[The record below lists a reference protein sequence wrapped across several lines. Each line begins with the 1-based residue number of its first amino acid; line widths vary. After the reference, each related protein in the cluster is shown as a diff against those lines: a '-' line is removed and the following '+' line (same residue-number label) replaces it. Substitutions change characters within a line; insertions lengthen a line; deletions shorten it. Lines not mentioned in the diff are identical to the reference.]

1 MLDYHGYIK
10 QQKRDVKKVSK
21 KYNIKEDYIFGDYC
35 ENYISGNITILEFN
49 NYLTDD
55 LYLNITEKELN
66 ENFDS
71 QGNLMIL
78 NESLL
83 TRYPDLS
90 EGLLDLP
97 MEFFKRIVAKIKNF
111 LSKTLSKISENK
123 EKVMEVLASFF
134 GVIFKGL
141 KTFGNFLVKNKKGIK
156 STLTKISVSLGIT
169 ATVSYLL
176 SFFGAGWAV
185 AMGAKMGASVVGKKV
200 GKAVVGEKPTQ
211 TQNIQTQT
219 QKLEES
225 IKSTLMKIGAGIIA
239 FFKILRKFKIAVLI
253 FFGVIFILELIFEPL
268 FAPILQIASMSN
280 FTDIF
285 SDTFS
290 VSVDTLPEV
299 EVPENIEIDGN
310 IAGLGSLNMDINDVE
325 LDADANLDGS
335 MANSMKD
342 TWNLSKGNITENPTE
357 SSKSMVLLYNQV
369 KTQVGSEGADIKGGI
384 ENSPDVTT
392 AMVAKI
398 TGKEELSEE
407 ELKSI
412 VNTKAKIAD
421 FNDKQAEHIANQKS
435 ITPMDSKDT
444 DSVIGGTT
452 MTMKNLGP
460 ENDNLM
466 RLEIVEYNS
475 LFSPKEL
482 EMNNYIRGLNPD
494 DDDVK
499 SVQEIMKS
507 IPDIKQKLLDKGMLT
522 ELDGTMWAPS
532 GDQLTFNE
540 DGSLNQTLM
549 YSGIYSEVA
558 YFNQSIT
565 TNGEENI
572 FSGYANIVIDEI
584 SEGPQKGEEFATF
597 TIEVVGTDKLSYL
610 RSYIFSNGKWVDDSK
625 ELFSVNQEEIGK
637 LAKNLFSD
645 DAYKKVISLGTEES

>member
-475 LFSPKEL
+475 LFSPKKL

-507 IPDIKQKLLDKGMLT
+507 IPDIKQKLLDDLGLT
-522 ELDGTMWAPS
+522 RYCCRMR
-532 GDQLTFNE
+532 
-540 DGSLNQTLM
+540 M
-549 YSGIYSEVA
+549 V
-558 YFNQSIT
+558 
-565 TNGEENI
+565 
-572 FSGYANIVIDEI
+572 
-584 SEGPQKGEEFATF
+584 
-597 TIEVVGTDKLSYL
+597 SYL
-610 RSYIFSNGKWVDDSK
+610 DQV
-625 ELFSVNQEEIGK
+625 K
-637 LAKNLFSD
+637 LI
-645 DAYKKVISLGTEES
+645 V